1 MRIDLVSILLVILLC
16 TVLFAGC
23 TALVGVN
30 DLNTSHNQ
38 TLNQGQQ
45 VGNGS
50 ANETRSTIK
59 PVETPKKV
67 VSHTTTPDANAGE
80 TYYNIR
86 IVPASELEKLEK
98 EMGSDEYLVK
108 NDKDYVLGIVSSKGL
123 TLRGDLMQI
132 ESQNVNVGKDF
143 DKDDVVLHLLDIAF
157 GLDNAKLKLFK
168 SNKKYQFWLDGYYTQ
183 EEVDYVKSIAKLF
196 NSISGTTEF
205 EDEDVALGFLNSNY
219 AEIPYNYYNIKIF
232 TEKMMQQYYDDKK
245 KDSDHL
251 IKNQKGELI
260 GVVNDDYVYLLNTL
274 SEDDQK
280 YYILKGLLY
289 SMGLHGVSYKNKES
303 FFYRNEGLNRN
314 LSDLDKEAIK
324 ILYGGG
330 LKTGDTLETTRK
342 TFGLS
347 T

>member
-1 MRIDLVSILLVILLC
+1 MIIILLGMTLV
-16 TVLFAGC
+16 AGC
-23 TALVGVN
+23 TGLMEAS
-30 DLNTSHNQ
+30 DLNVTHNKTVNTSQ
-38 TLNQGQQ
+38 TT
-45 VGNGS
+45 
-50 ANETRSTIK
+50 ANVSEKETTNSVK
-59 PVETPKKV
+59 PTTTPKKT
-67 VSHTTTPDANAGE
+67 VSQSSSTDAKAGE
-80 TYYNIR
+80 TFYNIR
-86 IVPASELEKLEK
+86 IVPASELEKLQK

-123 TLRGDLMQI
+123 TLRGDLMQL
-132 ESQNVNVGKDF
+132 ESQTGSVGKDF
-143 DKDDVVLHLLDIAF
+143 DKEDVYLHMLDIAF
-157 GLDNAKLKLFK
+157 GLDNSKIKLFK
-168 SNKKYQFWLDGYYTQ
+168 SNKKYQFWLDGYYSNS
-183 EEVDYVKSIAKLF
+183 EIAYVKDLATLF

-232 TEKMMQQYYDDKK
+232 TDKMLKQYYDDKK

-251 IKNQKGELI
+251 IKNQNGELI
-260 GVVNDDYVYLLNTL
+260 GIVNDDYVYLLNTL

-289 SMGLHGVSYKNKES
+289 SMGFHGTSYKNKES
-303 FFYRNEGLNRN
+303 FFYRNEGVNRN

-324 ILYGGG
+324 VMYGGG
-330 LKTGDTLETTRK
+330 LKAGDTLETARK